1 MQNDLEPKVVYELIL
16 SHGRTDLYLFYA
28 NLNRDHAKV
37 VEYWVTEEEWRK
49 AIDVLNRQVPTAPI
63 GSYRRAD
70 PCRTRRSCITVSP
83 RC

>member
-63 GSYRRAD
+63 GSHRRAD

>member
-28 NLNRDHAKV
+28 NLNKDHAKV

-49 AIDVLNRQVPTAPI
+49 AIDVLNRQVPAVHI
-63 GSYRRAD
+63 GLCYRAD
-70 PCRTRRSCITVSP
+70 LCRTRRSCITVSP